1 MTHGIPY
8 PSDSEFLK
16 YQRLIEESTG
26 IFLPPHKKTL
36 LNNRLSKRLVER
48 SCKNFSEYFSLISD
62 SGESHEL
69 EMALELITTNETYF
83 FREPKHFDFLNK
95 VLQQRQGDTKTF
107 RVWCAAA
114 STGEEPYTIAMI
126 LSESCSSP
134 WELVASDVNEK
145 VLEHAYK
152 AIYRDDRLSGVSP
165 AFMDKYF
172 LHGIGKYQSH
182 VRITP
187 ELRYRVKFLKVNL
200 MHDFTGMGKFDAI
213 FIRNVMIYFER
224 ETQIKVMQRISKC
237 IKPNGYVFVGHSESL
252 HGVDKE
258 FRMRCPAVYQYGV

>member
-16 YQRLIEESTG
+16 YQRLIEETTG

-48 SCKNFSEYFSLISD
+48 GCKNFSEYFSLISN
-62 SGESHEL
+62 SVEAYEL
-69 EMALELITTNETYF
+69 ERALELITTNETYF

-95 VLQQRQGDTKTF
+95 LLAQRGRDTKTF

-126 LSESCSSP
+126 LSESCRSP
-134 WELVASDVNEK
+134 WELVASDINER
-145 VLEHAYK
+145 VLEHAHK
-152 AIYRDDRLSGVSP
+152 AIYRNDRLGGVSP
-165 AFMDKYF
+165 DFLNKYF
-172 LHGIGKYQSH
+172 LNGIGKYQSH

-187 ELRYRVKFLKVNL
+187 ELRYRVKFTKVNL
-200 MHDFTGMGKFDAI
+200 MHDFSGMGKFDVI

-224 ETQIKVMQRISKC
+224 ETQVGVMRRIAKC
-237 IKPNGYVFVGHSESL
+237 VKSNGYVFVGHSESL
-252 HGVDKE
+252 HGVDKD
-258 FRMRCPAVYQYGV
+258 FRMCCPAVYQYGA